1 MDNLVND
8 RKFVRLN
15 EIIYGIVIVSIILLF
30 LAYKAIQAKDSFK
43 DINEFK
49 VQTFD
54 MYLNF
59 IIAEED
65 SATSFNKFYINIG
78 NVDEIE
84 DISDEDKQILKLTLS
99 NNELIFISFKDREVK
114 QSLLS
119 SLQGN
124 YKTLVP
130 GKNIKYKL

>member
-15 EIIYGIVIVSIILLF
+15 EIIYGIVIVSIVLLF
-30 LAYKAIQAKDSFK
+30 LTYKAIQAKDSFK

-130 GKNIKYKL
+130 GKNIEYKL

>member
-15 EIIYGIVIVSIILLF
+15 EIIYGITIVSIVLIF
-30 LAYKAIQAKDSFK
+30 FTYKAIQAKDSFK

-65 SATSFNKFYINIG
+65 STTSFNKFYINIG
-78 NVDEIE
+78 NVDKIE
-84 DISDEDKQILKLTLS
+84 DISDENKQLLQSPSKKLKLCNDLS
-99 NNELIFISFKDREVK
+99 FV
-114 QSLLS
+114 
-119 SLQGN
+119 
-124 YKTLVP
+124 
-130 GKNIKYKL
+130 

>member
-15 EIIYGIVIVSIILLF
+15 EIIYGIVIVSIVLLF
-30 LAYKAIQAKDSFK
+30 FTYKAIQAKDSFK